1 MRYKL
6 LALDIDGTLTN
17 SQKQITPKT
26 KAALMAAQEK
36 GVRLVL
42 ASGRPSAGV
51 KPLARELE
59 MDKYGGFILSYNGAQ
74 VIDLKNNKTV
84 YEKTLDPDVIPVIEK
99 LAHHYGVGV
108 LTYVDGCVVTETPDD
123 PYIQLEAKINGLPLK
138 GVEDFASAVTEK
150 EPKCLMTGDGDYMGK
165 IEPEIASALED
176 LSVYRSESYFLE
188 IMPSNI
194 NKAKSLA
201 KLCEYAGASREE
213 LAACGDG
220 YNDIPMIEYAGLGI
234 AMANAKD
241 PVKGAADVVTLSNDE
256 DGIAAAIHKYFDI

>member
-1 MRYKL
+1 
-6 LALDIDGTLTN
+6 
-17 SQKQITPKT
+17 
-26 KAALMAAQEK
+26 
-36 GVRLVL
+36 
-42 ASGRPSAGV
+42 
-51 KPLARELE
+51 
-59 MDKYGGFILSYNGAQ
+59 
-74 VIDLKNNKTV
+74 
-84 YEKTLDPDVIPVIEK
+84 
-99 LAHHYGVGV
+99 
-108 LTYVDGCVVTETPDD
+108 
-123 PYIQLEAKINGLPLK
+123 
-138 GVEDFASAVTEK
+138 
-150 EPKCLMTGDGDYMGK
+150 MTGDGDYMGK

-201 KLCEYAGASREE
+201 KLCEYAGATREE